1 MNKTIQKPSFCQPDL
16 AQQLAGQ
23 QGHRHQG
30 LVRRR
35 RVGDPLRKITTLH
48 YGNELN
54 QRTIYAHVRRVV
66 GSGFIYI
73 YLFIYLF
80 LKKMVHKPLKAL
92 DEFSKSPFI
101 SGLSALSYV

>member
-1 MNKTIQKPSFCQPDL
+1 MNKTIQKPSFSQQDL

-30 LVRRR
+30 LVRRIR
-35 RVGDPLRKITTLH
+35 NCDPLRKITSLH

-66 GSGFIYI
+66 GSGYIYI
-73 YLFIYLF
+73 F
-80 LKKMVHKPLKAL
+80 KKKVVHKPLKAL